1 MELTALKKLTVIT
14 EALLRE
20 RILADLKSLGVKGYS
35 IARVEGEG
43 MRHLHTSDFEGDNI
57 QLDTIV
63 TEEVAQA
70 ALETLNRKYFS
81 DFSII
86 VYLQDV
92 KVLRSERF

>member
-1 MELTALKKLTVIT
+1 MELTALKKLTVIA

-43 MRHLHTSDFEGDNI
+43 TRHMHTSDFEGDNI
-57 QLDTIV
+57 QIDTIV

-70 ALETLNRKYFS
+70 TLETLNRKYFS

>member
-1 MELTALKKLTVIT
+1 MELTALKKLTIIA

-43 MRHLHTSDFEGDNI
+43 IRHLHTSDFEGDNI
-57 QLDTIV
+57 QIDTILSAELADRV
-63 TEEVAQA
+63 
-70 ALETLNRKYFS
+70 LELLNRKYFR

-86 VYLQDV
+86 AYLQDAQ
-92 KVLRSERF
+92 VLRSERF